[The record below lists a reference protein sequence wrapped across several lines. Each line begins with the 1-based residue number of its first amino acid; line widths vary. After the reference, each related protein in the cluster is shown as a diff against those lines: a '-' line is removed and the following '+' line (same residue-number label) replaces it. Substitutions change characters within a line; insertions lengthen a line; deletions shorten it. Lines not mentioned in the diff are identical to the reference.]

1 MPFSYENL
9 KRAEAIVAR
18 YPQKRSALLPLL
30 HLAQE
35 QDGWVRPDAMRQ
47 IAELLELTPAEVLGT
62 ASFYT
67 MFKLRPAGE
76 HTVSVCTNI
85 SCMLCGAE
93 EILEVFEEELNTAAD
108 GLSADG
114 KVWLEEAECLA
125 ACGGAP
131 CVQVDYEYFEN
142 VTARKASEIAK
153 ALRRGERPSGGSGLP
168 SDFEESQPVGGGKLS
183 T

>member
-1 MPFSYENL
+1 MSFSYENL
-9 KRAEAIVAR
+9 KRAETIIAR

-35 QDGWVRPDAMRQ
+35 QDGWLRPDAMRE
-47 IAELLELTPAEVLGT
+47 IAGLLGLKPAEVLGT

-76 HTVSVCTNI
+76 HIVSVCTNI

-93 EILEVFEEELNTAAD
+93 DVLRVFEGAFETSAD

-114 KVWLEEAECLA
+114 KIWLEEAECLA

-131 CVQVDYEYFEN
+131 AIQVDYEYFEN
-142 VTARKASEIAK
+142 VTVRKASEIAE
-153 ALRRGERPSGGSGLP
+153 ALEAGARPEGGGGLP
-168 SDFEESQPVGGGKLS
+168 SDYEEPQPVGGGQGS
-183 T
+183 